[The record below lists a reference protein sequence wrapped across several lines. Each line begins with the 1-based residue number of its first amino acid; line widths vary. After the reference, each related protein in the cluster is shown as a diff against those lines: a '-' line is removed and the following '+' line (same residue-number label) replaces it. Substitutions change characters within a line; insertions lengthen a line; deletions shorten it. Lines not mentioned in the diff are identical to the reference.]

1 MDFGVST
8 FGDVGAPEDAPQRLR
23 EVVAEARLADRLGL
37 DVFAVGEHHRAD
49 YAISA
54 PAVVL
59 GAIAAATER
68 IRLSTAVTVLSSEDP
83 VRVFQDFATIDGI
96 SGGRAEIM
104 AGRGSFTESFPLFG
118 QDLEDYDELFATK
131 LALLLELVRGG
142 ENVTWPGSKGR
153 PPIAGLGVYPRPVQ
167 DPLPVWLAVGGSP
180 ESAVRAARLELPMML
195 AIIGGLPERFVPFV
209 ALYRE
214 SGGRTLGINVHTYVA
229 ETSERAAKEFFGGY
243 RERMSKIG
251 RERGWPPLTPQQ
263 YEAALTPRG
272 HLFVGSPD
280 DVADKI
286 VALHGHM
293 APDRFMAQT
302 SVGVQPHEQV
312 LRSIEL
318 LATEVVPRVRER
330 LGAAAGAAPAS
341 SA

>member
-1 MDFGVST
+1 MQLGLST
-8 FGDVGAPEDAPQRLR
+8 FGDVRAPADAARRLR
-23 EVVAEARLADRLGL
+23 ELVAEAELADRLGL

-49 YAISA
+49 YAVSA

-59 GAIAAATER
+59 GAIAARTER

-83 VRVFQDFATIDGI
+83 VRVFQDFATIDGL
-96 SGGRAEIM
+96 SDGRAEIM

-118 QDLEDYDELFATK
+118 QDLDDYDELFATK

-142 ENVTWPGSKGR
+142 EAVSWPGSKDR

-180 ESAVRAARLELPMML
+180 QSAVRAAQLELPMML
-195 AIIGGLPERFVPFV
+195 AIIGGMPERFVPFA

-229 ETSERAAKEFFGGY
+229 ETSEQAAREYFTPY
-243 RERMSKIG
+243 REQMSKIG
-251 RERGWPPLTPQQ
+251 RERGWPPLTPEQF
-263 YEAALTPRG
+263 EAGLSPRG

-286 VALHGHM
+286 VALHGLF
-293 APDRFMAQT
+293 APDRFLAQS
-302 SVGVQPHEQV
+302 SVGVMPHEHV
-312 LRSIEL
+312 MRSIEL
-318 LATEVVPRVRER
+318 FATEVAPRVRER
-330 LGAAAGAAPAS
+330 LDAAAPAS

>member
-1 MDFGVST
+1 MELGVST
-8 FGDVGAPEDAPQRLR
+8 FGDVGAPGEAGERLR
-23 EVVAEARLADRLGL
+23 ELVAEAELADRLGL

-49 YAISA
+49 YAVSA

-59 GAIAAATER
+59 GAIASRTER

-83 VRVFQDFATIDGI
+83 VRVFQDFATIDGL

-104 AGRGSFTESFPLFG
+104 AGRGSFVESFPLFG
-118 QDLEDYDELFATK
+118 QDLDDYDELFATK
-131 LALLLELVRGG
+131 LALLLELTRGG
-142 ENVTWPGSKGR
+142 ERVSWPGSKDR
-153 PPIAGLGVYPRPVQ
+153 PPIDGLGVYPRPVQ
-167 DPLPVWLAVGGSP
+167 DRLPVWLAVGGSP
-180 ESAVRAARLELPMML
+180 QSAVRAAQLELPMML
-195 AIIGGLPERFVPFV
+195 AIIGGQPERFVPFA
-209 ALYRE
+209 ALFRE

-229 ETSERAAKEFFGGY
+229 DTSEQAAKEFFGGY
-243 RERMSKIG
+243 RERMSQIG
-251 RERGWPPLTPQQ
+251 RERGWPPLSREQ
-263 YEAALTPRG
+263 YEAGLSPRG

-286 VALHGHM
+286 VALHELF

-302 SVGVQPHEQV
+302 SVGVIEHAHT

-318 LATEVVPRVRER
+318 LATEVAPRVRER
-330 LGAAAGAAPAS
+330 LGAAAPGS